1 MSRLNIEVVVG
12 LFVLAGLVSF
22 GYLTIKLGDQSLIRP
37 QTYTLDARFSS
48 VAGLKDGAVVQVAGV
63 SVGKVDSIVLDKQGY
78 DALVRMRI
86 DQGVEL
92 QEDSIASIRSETL
105 LGGKLVS
112 ISPGGSEEILGDGD
126 EITETEP
133 SISLEEL
140 ISKYIFE
147 SGSD

>member
-147 SGSD
+147 SGSE

>member
-12 LFVLAGLVSF
+12 LFVLVGLVSF
-22 GYLTIKLGDQSLIRP
+22 GYLTIKLGDRSLIGP
-37 QTYTLDARFSS
+37 KTYTLDARFSS

-63 SVGKVDSIVLDKQGY
+63 NVGKVESIHLDKEGY
-78 DALVRMRI
+78 EALVKLQI
-86 DQGVEL
+86 AQGVEL
-92 QEDSIASIRSETL
+92 QEDSIASVRSETL

-112 ISPGGSEEILGDGD
+112 ISPGGAEEILGDGD

-133 SISLEEL
+133 SVSLEEL